1 MRPARGAAATAIAGA
16 ALVLG
21 VAIGF
26 GGAAPANAAPPQ
38 ASPTSTVVEPV
49 PPTIDVDPV
58 RRPAQLVVVGTGP
71 ATLMLLDDAGE
82 TVGVVPADPADPQ
95 VEVDLCRDGR
105 HLVETAPDEVRVRDL
120 ASLVVTTRFD
130 RLPLSGAYRC
140 VDAAGTQLATAG
152 PQAVFAVGPSTTSVD
167 VGAAILDVLGVT
179 AGGGVLVETADA
191 IVAVDLAA
199 GTATTRWTFDPT
211 AVVATDRTI
220 PATADREL
228 SPDGRR
234 LLVSTSAAV
243 PGETGSGEIG
253 SGETGSGEIGAWV
266 SSLSVLDADT
276 GAVTATSGD
285 DAVSALP
292 AAQVGAGTASWIDA
306 QRIGELRPAGD
317 LAVLD
322 AADLATLAVVSGVAA
337 PAVGTPALP
346 ATIVALIGP
355 DLVWLPLGDDDP
367 TIAATVP
374 GAVEVLALPAP
385 LEVTADLS
393 ELAQQVPPPTP
404 RPFGQDGRGARFGI
418 DLDEPPVAAV
428 PGLALTAI
436 GISSLVIASSV
447 VRHRARDRRR
457 ARIAEGATT
466 R

>member
-1 MRPARGAAATAIAGA
+1 MQPARGAAATAIAGA

-21 VAIGF
+21 VAVGF
-26 GGAAPANAAPPQ
+26 GGAAPAAAAPPQ

-152 PQAVFAVGPSTTSVD
+152 PQAVFAVGPSTASVD
-167 VGAAILDVLGVT
+167 VGATIMDVLGVT

-199 GTATTRWTFDPT
+199 GTATTRWTLDPT
-211 AVVATDRTI
+211 VVVATDRTI

-228 SPDGRR
+228 SPDGRL

-243 PGETGSGEIG
+243 PGETGSD
-253 SGETGSGEIGAWV
+253 ETGAWV

-322 AADLATLAVVSGVAA
+322 AADLATVAVVSGVAA

-447 VRHRARDRRR
+447 VRHVARDRRR

>member
-1 MRPARGAAATAIAGA
+1 MRPARGAAAAAIAGA
-16 ALVLG
+16 GIVLG
-21 VAIGF
+21 VAVGF
-26 GGAAPANAAPPQ
+26 GGAAPVAAAPPQ
-38 ASPTSTVVEPV
+38 ASPTSTVVEPI
-49 PPTIDVDPV
+49 PPTIEVDPV

-71 ATLMLLDDAGE
+71 ATLMLVDDAGE
-82 TVGVVPADPADPQ
+82 TVGVVPTDPADPQ

-140 VDAAGTQLATAG
+140 VDAAGTQLATTG
-152 PQAVFAVGPSTTSVD
+152 PQAVFAVGPSTASVD
-167 VGAAILDVLGVT
+167 VGAAIVDDLGVT
-179 AGGGVLVETADA
+179 ADGAVLVETADA

-199 GTATTRWTFDPT
+199 GTATTRWTLDPT
-211 AVVATDRTI
+211 GAVATDQSI
-220 PATADREL
+220 PAAANREL

-243 PGETGSGEIG
+243 PGEAGADEIG
-253 SGETGSGEIGAWV
+253 ADETGAGEIGAWV
-266 SSLSVLDADT
+266 SSLSVLDTDT
-276 GAVTATSGD
+276 GAVTARSGD
-285 DAVSALP
+285 EAVGALP

-337 PAVGTPALP
+337 PTVGTPAMP
-346 ATIVALIGP
+346 GTIAALIGP

-367 TIAATVP
+367 TIVATIP
-374 GAVEVLALPAP
+374 GAVDVLALPAP

-393 ELAQQVPPPTP
+393 ELAQQVPAPTT

-418 DLDEPPVAAV
+418 DLDEAPVATV

-436 GISSLVIASSV
+436 GISSLVIISSV

-457 ARIAEGATT
+457 ARIAEGVAA
-466 R
+466 